1 MLKCGRQRGM
11 KKGPNGFGSVT
22 YHFHHHEDGRDALEE
37 EHVHPGGDISSQ
49 PSEPAVP
56 LLSVLEGRGTSL
68 CADLGWEVCHGHP
81 AGV

>member
-1 MLKCGRQRGM
+1 MLKCARQRGM
-11 KKGPNGFGSVT
+11 KKRPNGFESVT
-22 YHFHHHEDGRDALEE
+22 YHFHHHEDGRDASEE
-37 EHVHPGGDISSQ
+37 VHVHHGGDISSQ
-49 PSEPAVP
+49 PSKPAVP